1 MKHKNLA
8 IIAILLVFC
17 ATLLGVFFGGGETA
31 DAAVTT
37 GTSLFTSS
45 VGSTTVTSTP
55 QAQGILITYKTSAE
69 ESAVLYLS
77 LIHISEPTR
86 RS

>member
-37 GTSLFTSS
+37 GTSC
-45 VGSTTVTSTP
+45 
-55 QAQGILITYKTSAE
+55 
-69 ESAVLYLS
+69 S
-77 LIHISEPTR
+77 LLR
-86 RS
+86 

>member
-45 VGSTTVTSTP
+45 VGSTHRHLHAAGAGDSDYLQDLCGGERSAL
-55 QAQGILITYKTSAE
+55 QAQ
-69 ESAVLYLS
+69 
-77 LIHISEPTR
+77 P
-86 RS
+86 

>member
-31 DAAVTT
+31 DAAVTKPVHFF
-37 GTSLFTSS
+37 GRQHHRHLHAAGAGDSDYLQDLCGGERSAL
-45 VGSTTVTSTP
+45 
-55 QAQGILITYKTSAE
+55 QAQ
-69 ESAVLYLS
+69 
-77 LIHISEPTR
+77 P
-86 RS
+86 

>member
-17 ATLLGVFFGGGETA
+17 ATLLGVFFGGGGTA

-55 QAQGILITYKTSAE
+55 QAQGDFDYLQDLCGGERSALQ
-69 ESAVLYLS
+69 AQ
-77 LIHISEPTR
+77 P
-86 RS
+86 